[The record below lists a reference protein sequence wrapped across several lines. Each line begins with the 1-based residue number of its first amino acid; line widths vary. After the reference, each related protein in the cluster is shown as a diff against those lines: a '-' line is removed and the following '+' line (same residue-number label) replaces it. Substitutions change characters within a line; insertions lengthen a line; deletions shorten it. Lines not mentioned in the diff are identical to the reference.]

1 MTNNKSTKKMQQKE
15 FLNLVMP
22 FKDKL
27 FRMAKRLLV
36 SREEAEDL
44 GIWPKIAF
52 CVPYSGK
59 YYSISEMT
67 GKNAINVSS
76 RSRMDFI
83 DFLPVKCIN
92 EDV

>member
-1 MTNNKSTKKMQQKE
+1 M
-15 FLNLVMP
+15 FLLFAHNSLAD
-22 FKDKL
+22 FYEGKL
-27 FRMAKRLLV
+27 TTFYHQI